1 MMITQ
6 HSVIFNNYRMI
17 KKLAPAHAQAIVCMI
32 PPIKE
37 VFKWSCLT
45 IFDAVQCRKFG
56 TEYQRS
62 MGSAQNHH
70 FMVCFQFKQVKVFKT
85 LHFGPMHNLSKC
97 RNETYPLML
106 PQQRSPSIYRNSDIS
121 TFYIYWLYHC
131 YLP

>member
-1 MMITQ
+1 MTITQ
-6 HSVIFNNYRMI
+6 HSVIINNYRMI
-17 KKLAPAHAQAIVCMI
+17 KKLSPAHAQVFVSMI
-32 PPIKE
+32 PPIKRN
-37 VFKWSCLT
+37 T

-85 LHFGPMHNLSKC
+85 LHFGSMHNLSKC
-97 RNETYPLML
+97 RNETHPLML

-121 TFYIYWLYHC
+121 AFYIYWLYHC
-131 YLP
+131 YLL